1 MDEGRLK
8 TAVVGMGKMGL
19 LHSCVL
25 RVLPDVDLV
34 AVCEKSFFVRRL
46 LKRLLGQTLVVDDLN
61 KLSGLNLDAVY
72 VTTPIPSHFVVT
84 KTLFENNIA
93 HSMFVEKT
101 LASNY
106 AQAQKLC
113 ELADATQGTNMVGY
127 LRRYYVTFK
136 KAKDLLS
143 QKAVGEVRSF
153 KAYAYSS
160 DFLGVKQTTAPA
172 SRGGVL
178 RDLGCHAVD
187 LALWYFGEMHVNT
200 AEMKSIVADDS
211 EDIVNF
217 RVENGHGL
225 EGEFAFSW
233 CEENYRMPEVGL
245 RIVGSKGSIEV
256 NDDKVRLETAR
267 NGSSQWYRHDLND
280 NVAFWLGLPEYY
292 REDSI
297 FVKMV
302 REHKPGEPNFQAASE
317 VDEIL
322 DDVEKRADKNE

>member
-8 TAVVGMGKMGL
+8 TAVVGMGKMGI

-46 LKRLLGQTLVVDDLN
+46 LKRILGQTLVVDDLN

-101 LASNY
+101 LASNSL
-106 AQAQKLC
+106 QAQKLC

-143 QKAVGEVRSF
+143 QEAIGEVRAF

-160 DFLGVKQTTAPA
+160 DFLGVKQTTGPT

-187 LALWYFGEMHVNT
+187 LALWYFGEMDVVT
-200 AEMKSIVADDS
+200 AESKSIVTSDS
-211 EDIVNF
+211 EDVVNF
-217 RVENGHGL
+217 RVENSHGL
-225 EGEFAFSW
+225 KGEFAFSW

-245 RIVGSKGSIEV
+245 RIVGSKGTIEV
-256 NDDKVRLETAR
+256 NDDKVRIQTGKEGT
-267 NGSSQWYRHDLND
+267 NQWFRQDLND
-280 NVAFWLGLPEYY
+280 NVTFWLGLPEYY
-292 REDSI
+292 REDSN
-297 FVKMV
+297 FVKLI
-302 REHKPGEPNFQAASE
+302 REHKPGEPSFNSARK
-317 VDEIL
+317 VDKIL
-322 DDVEKRADKNE
+322 DDIERRAGKSE